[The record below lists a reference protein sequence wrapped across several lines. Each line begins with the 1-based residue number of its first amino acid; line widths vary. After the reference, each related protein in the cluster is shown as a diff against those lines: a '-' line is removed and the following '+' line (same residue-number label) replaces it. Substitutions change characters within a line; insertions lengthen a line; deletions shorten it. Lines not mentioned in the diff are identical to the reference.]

1 MRAREWLIA
10 SRYRCPA
17 DYGIPPLPAW
27 VQHRDEAGR
36 LALCAADSDEPFIS
50 AASPVT
56 VRR

>member
-17 DYGIPPLPAW
+17 EYGIPPLPVW
-27 VQHRDEAGR
+27 TQYRDEAGR
-36 LALCAADSDEPFIS
+36 LTLCASEDDEPFIS
-50 AASPVT
+50 AANPVK